1 MDQVMNI
8 LCSSEFWIN
17 ATFRFVNMSLT
28 AGLMLGFL
36 IVLRPVTTRLLSPRQ
51 RVWVWA
57 LVFAACYLPGTLTWL
72 SYFRILPV
80 TMLDLITPRTTGN
93 GVALPLFLPEYQGAG
108 RYNLA
113 FPGGGSIQVELN
125 DGIGLTIAAVFWIG
139 LAVIFVM
146 QSRGERALRRL
157 SRIGEQL
164 DDDHPLV
171 VYANQDKGCVY
182 DRNVDVYLCD
192 RIPTSFVQR
201 GSGKQRDRR
210 QVFLQREI
218 PEARRGLILRHE
230 VNHLRLGHCWIKQI
244 SNVLLSLHWW
254 NPVVWLAYFMLSL
267 DLEMDCD
274 ECTIKELTPAE
285 RREYAHTLVEL
296 GSGRQL
302 WSAPLSFGEC
312 DTAVRVRALVRW
324 KPRKL
329 AQRLVSLGL
338 TVLLMLFYLGGP
350 SVWQAVE
357 LPADRALE
365 RVQSLQIP

>member
-1 MDQVMNI
+1 MMDI
-8 LCSSEFWIN
+8 LFSGEFWID
-17 ATFRFVNMSLT
+17 ATFRFVNMGLT

-36 IVLRPVTTRLLSPRQ
+36 VLLRPVTTRLLSPRQ

-57 LVFAACYLPGTLTWL
+57 WVFFGCNLPGTLTWL

-80 TMLDLITPRTTGN
+80 TMLDLITPRTAGN
-93 GVALPLFLPEYQGAG
+93 GVALPMFLPEYRGAG
-108 RYNLA
+108 LYNLA
-113 FPGGGSIQVELN
+113 FPGSGSIQVELN
-125 DGIGLTIAAVFWIG
+125 DGIGLAIAAVFWIG
-139 LAVIFVM
+139 LVVVLVM

-157 SRIGEQL
+157 SRAGEQL

-171 VYANQDKGCVY
+171 VYANQDMGCVY
-182 DRNVDVYLCD
+182 ERNIDVYLCD

-201 GSGKQRDRR
+201 GSGKQRGRE
-210 QVFLQREI
+210 QIFLQREI
-218 PEARRGLILRHE
+218 SEERRELILRHE
-230 VNHLRLGHCWIKQI
+230 VNHLRLGHCWVKQI
-244 SNVLLSLHWW
+244 SNVLLSLYWW

-274 ECTIKELTPAE
+274 ERTVKELTQAE
-285 RREYAHTLVEL
+285 RREYAHALVEL

-312 DTAVRVRALVRW
+312 DTQVRVRALVRW

-329 AQRLVSLGL
+329 AQRLISLGL
-338 TVLLMLFYLGGP
+338 AALLMLFYLGGP

-357 LPADRALE
+357 LPEDRALE
-365 RVQSLQIP
+365 TAQTARVS